1 MGNCSIVIILAL
13 FLHYLS
19 TFQYTKLLTF
29 SILRC
34 IIGYIEKQKFI
45 FHQNEALMQI
55 SPEKLSE
62 LDEMAYQ
69 IRRLSVEMIT
79 YGKWGHIGG
88 SFSMAEFLSVL
99 YFHVMSIKPEQP
111 DWDIRDRLVL
121 SKAHGSPALY
131 AAMALRGY
139 YPIDKIY
146 TYCELGGFEGHTDMA
161 RTPGLES
168 SGGPLGMG
176 LSVSVGMALAM
187 RFKENARGRV
197 FCILG
202 DGETNEGN
210 VWEAAMSAAHYH
222 LDNLIAVLDYNK
234 VMAKGFVWE
243 EMGIEPV
250 ADKWRAFGW
259 DVIEVDGHDLS
270 ALTDAFHRARWIM
283 PRGKPIIVIAH
294 TVKGKGVE
302 MAEFNYKWHT
312 HAPDPATADAMLKEL
327 ARTYGRPEQSYSKL
341 GEVEVK
347 EDFYGGE

>member
-1 MGNCSIVIILAL
+1 MR
-13 FLHYLS
+13 
-19 TFQYTKLLTF
+19 LTN
-29 SILRC
+29 
-34 IIGYIEKQKFI
+34 EKY
-45 FHQNEALMQI
+45 
-55 SPEKLSE
+55 SE
-62 LDEMAYQ
+62 LEDIAYQ

-88 SFSMAEFLSVL
+88 AFSMAELLAVL
-99 YFHVMSIKPEQP
+99 YFQQMNVKPECP
-111 DWDIRDRLVL
+111 DWDGRDRFVL

-131 AAMALRGY
+131 AALALRGY
-139 YPIDKIY
+139 YPLDRIY

-176 LSVSVGMALAM
+176 LSVAVGMALAM
-187 RFKENARGRV
+187 RFKEHPRGRV
-197 FCILG
+197 FCLLG

-222 LDNLIAVLDYNK
+222 LDNLIAVIDYNK

-243 EMGIEPV
+243 EMAIEPF

-259 DVIEVDGHDLS
+259 DVIEVDGHDMM
-270 ALTDAFHRARWIM
+270 AVVDAFHQARWVM
-283 PRGKPIIVIAH
+283 PRGKPIVVIAH

-312 HAPDPATADAMLKEL
+312 HAPDPDTADRMLREL
-327 ARTYGRPEQSYSKL
+327 ARNYGYPEQGYSRL
-341 GEVEVK
+341 GEREEK
-347 EDFYGGE
+347 ENFYGGE